1 MNSLASRRSL
11 LGLVPPLL
19 YLLVSVATLW
29 VWSVR
34 GVYPLIGDEPHYLV
48 IGDALWRFGG
58 IDVGAA
64 YQAELIGRVFYPP
77 GLGGINDPLTAYG
90 HVVPG
95 ERGVFSWHGYL
106 LGWVVG
112 VPVAAFGAEAGRWM
126 MVLFGAGVAWMVWRL
141 TGLYFTQRS
150 TRLAVASTLVLT
162 YPFILASVQVFPD
175 FFAGG
180 AALIGFAWLL
190 AARSGPPRAAAT
202 VFSSSA
208 VALLPWLGVKFA
220 PLAALLLVAMAIR
233 AKRSWWLVIVPGAVS
248 AMLFAGFNAYAY
260 GSPFGSLAEGTVE
273 FGGDFWVRLVGMVL
287 DQNQGVIMFNPILW
301 LGLVGLIP
309 FLRRDCFV
317 GVVWGLSFLLLWVL
331 GAAHPGWYGGGSF
344 IGRYSWGLALLLLI
358 PAMLALSAVQQRS
371 IVAFRILLAAS
382 LAFSSWVLI
391 LGVFVSDAA
400 PDVPVGLDFY
410 TKSIGTWLDAYSVL
424 WYPGQGILGAFYNP
438 EWTWSFA
445 VNYVWIALA
454 VLAVALGAWSTRLA
468 RFWPRV
474 VLVGAVGGALLVLVV
489 GFASVPGERVVV
501 EEQVASA
508 EVGQN
513 QPGTVAGGPIWLMRN
528 GPYTWSVEYS
538 AELPEVDV
546 VGRWELVR
554 AMDDAV
560 VAAGELAGTSGETV
574 VLERKIPWRDLSPR
588 QFFLR
593 VLWTGSGSLQI
604 DSTGVRHG

>member
-1 MNSLASRRSL
+1 M
-11 LGLVPPLL
+11 GLVPPLL
-19 YLLVSVATLW
+19 YLCVSVVTLW

-58 IDVGAA
+58 IDVSAA

-77 GLGGINDPLTAYG
+77 GLGGVNDPLTAYG

-106 LGWVVG
+106 LGWVAG
-112 VPVAAFGAEAGRWM
+112 APVAIFGAEAGRWM
-126 MVLFGAGVAWMVWRL
+126 MALFGAGVAWLVWRL
-141 TGLYFTQRS
+141 TGFYWTQRG

-162 YPFILASVQVFPD
+162 YPFILASAQVFPD

-180 AALIGFAWLL
+180 AALVGIAWLL
-190 AARSGPPRAAAT
+190 AARSSPPRSAFT
-202 VFSSSA
+202 GFSSSA

-220 PLAALLLVAMAIR
+220 PIAAVLLVAMAIR
-233 AKRSWWLVIVPGAVS
+233 AKSSWWLVIVPGAVS
-248 AMLFAGFNAYAY
+248 ALLFAGFNAYAY

-273 FGGDFWVRLVGMVL
+273 FGGDFWIRLVGMVL
-287 DQNQGVIMFNPILW
+287 DQNQGVVMFNPILW

-309 FLRRDCFV
+309 FLRRDRFV
-317 GVVWGLSFLLLWVL
+317 GAVWGLVFLLLWVL

-358 PAMLALSAVQQRS
+358 PAMLALSALQRRS
-371 IVAFRILLAAS
+371 VVAFRILLAAS
-382 LAFSSWVLI
+382 LTFSSWVFI

-400 PDVPVGLDFY
+400 PDIPVGLDFY

-424 WYPGQGILGAFYNP
+424 WYPGQRFLGAFYNP

-445 VNYVWIALA
+445 VNYVWIAIATLA
-454 VLAVALGAWSTRLA
+454 ATSGAWATSLTPFRMRWLIA
-468 RFWPRV
+468 
-474 VLVGAVGGALLVLVV
+474 LSAVGGALSVSIV

-501 EEQVASA
+501 EEQAVS
-508 EVGQN
+508 VDGGQN
-513 QPGTVAGGPIWLMRN
+513 PPGTVAGGPIWLMRD
-528 GPYTWSVEYS
+528 GPYTWSVQYS
-538 AELPEVDV
+538 AQLPDVDV

-554 AMDDAV
+554 AMDEAV
-560 VAAGELAGTSGETV
+560 VAAGELTGTSGETV
-574 VLERKIPWRDLSPR
+574 VLQQDVPWRDLSPR
-588 QFFLR
+588 QFYIR
-593 VLWTGSGSLQI
+593 VVWTGAGSLRI
-604 DSTGVRHG
+604 DSTGVRHGEA